1 MSEELNI
8 IVEPSVEDIKQEQV
22 ISIPGTPVR
31 LTSCECPQRTTE
43 TNHDAATECRVIT
56 VPVKIK
62 HLCPGKEYIIFVT
75 VYDFAYCSYR
85 KIGQKCSIVL
95 KPRGDCNVDY
105 TQYVTLVIKKPV
117 CSSDCIW
124 VKVEGNYTG
133 IC

>member
-8 IVEPSVEDIKQEQV
+8 IVDPIVENINQEQATCA
-22 ISIPGTPVR
+22 PGTPLR
-31 LTSCECPQRTTE
+31 LISCECPQRTSE
-43 TNHDAATECRVIT
+43 VNYDAATECRVIT

-62 HLCPGKEYIIFVT
+62 RLCPGKEYIIFVS
-75 VYDFAYCSYR
+75 VYDFANCIYR
-85 KIGQKCSIVL
+85 KIGQKCSLVI
-95 KPRGDCNVDY
+95 KPRGDCNIDY